1 MRIGSIEPIAASRV
15 LVLTAIC
22 STLVTAGFINPSH
35 AQSNSQIVQR
45 SSNTNNRQSPNT
57 ANRRRYSE
65 PLPGYQEI
73 PFQTIPDAF
82 NRAFSHRS
90 GDYFTNDTLGSQFK
104 FVFGIGGYSDRQI
117 TQDANLIETLYRDF
131 LEQQVSGDPMI
142 RTPDLENPF
151 NSSLLTTTTYIQPP
165 PPAFTP
171 PPPPPPPV
179 ETAPPPPVEPPPIP
193 RGLY

>member
-1 MRIGSIEPIAASRV
+1 MRIGLIKPIAASRV

-22 STLVTAGFINPSH
+22 STLVTAGFTNPSH
-35 AQSNSQIVQR
+35 AQSNSQVSQR
-45 SSNTNNRQSPNT
+45 STNTNNGQSPSRTN
-57 ANRRRYSE
+57 RYSE

-82 NRAFSHRS
+82 NHAFSKRS
-90 GDYFTNDTLGSQFK
+90 GDYFTNDTIGSQFK

-131 LEQQVSGDPMI
+131 MEQQVSGDPVI

-171 PPPPPPPV
+171 PPPPPPV
-179 ETAPPPPVEPPPIP
+179 ETPPPPVEPPPIP